1 MQQEPAG
8 KTGRQEPAGETG
20 QLSLLHGFVSP
31 SRNLGTQPSAPELPI
46 ARVLLDS
53 PLPHLDRAFDYLVP
67 ANLDEDAVPGA
78 RVRVRFGGQELSG
91 FITARSAE
99 ADTSARLMP
108 LGKVV
113 SPQPVLAPQILR
125 LAEAVAARYSGT
137 VHDVLRVAVP
147 PRAARVDKEFTPQ
160 AREARAAAADGQQ
173 AGAAVSADATT
184 AGETTAGELPAPET
198 VLSGPEGSGPNPW
211 TRYPHGPRFLTHLAA
226 GHSPRAVLSSLGGYG
241 AGAWPAE
248 IAAAV
253 KATLLSGRGAV
264 VVVPDA
270 KDLARVETALAE
282 RIGAE
287 SFVRLTADDGPTPR
301 YRSFLQVLHGDVQV
315 VIGTRSAAYAPVRN
329 LGLAVLWDDA
339 DDLHAE
345 QRAPYQHVRDVLLLR
360 AAAEDTALLLAS
372 HSRSTEAQR
381 LVASGWAAGI
391 SAERSTVRSLA
402 PRVVSTVDSFNLE
415 RDPLAARARIPHAAW
430 KAAQDGLTRGPVL
443 VQVARTGFSP
453 ALSCQ
458 DCREPARCRACAGPL
473 GLASRNGIPAC
484 RWCGR
489 PEPVFS
495 CGNCGG
501 TQLRGSAAGA
511 GRTAEELG
519 RAFPS
524 VTVISSAGDHVR
536 SEVPDAPA
544 LVVATPGAEPVA
556 AGGYAAALLLDGN
569 AMMSRESLRAGEDT
583 LRRWFSAAALVRPA
597 SDKGLVVVTADDTS
611 NVGHLL
617 RWDPAG
623 AAERELELRRELGLP
638 EDAFIVAY
646 TGAFTANK
654 GVDRLSRAL
663 EGCENVYSLFMGQ
676 GPLEP
681 DCDRIL
687 HKGRVPNDRVAAY
700 LNAAD
705 VFVLPTRGEGCC
717 NAIVEALSCGLP
729 VISSDL
735 PFNDDLLDERNS
747 IRIDVESVDEIRRS
761 ILRLYRDP
769 GLRKELAEGAR
780 RSAEN
785 LNIKTRAKRI
795 LEFMELL

>member
-1 MQQEPAG
+1 M
-8 KTGRQEPAGETG
+8 RQEPAGETG

-31 SRNLGTQPSAPELPI
+31 SRSLGTQPAAPQLPI

-53 PLPHLDRAFDYLVP
+53 PLPHLDRVFDYLVP
-67 ANLDEDAVPGA
+67 ADLDDDAVPGA

-91 FITARSAE
+91 FITARTAE

-108 LGKVV
+108 LAKVV

-160 AREARAAAADGQQ
+160 ARAAAAAPEVRPEQ
-173 AGAAVSADATT
+173 SADQPASAAQPVSGAQPAS
-184 AGETTAGELPAPET
+184 AGKAAPAAQPASADQASAEN
-198 VLSGPEGSGPNPW
+198 VLAGPEGSGPNPW
-211 TRYPHGPRFLTHLAA
+211 SRYPLGPRFLTHLAA

-270 KDLARVETALAE
+270 KDLARVETALTE
-282 RIGAE
+282 RIGADA
-287 SFVRLTADDGPTPR
+287 FVRLTADDGPTPR

-381 LVASGWAAGI
+381 LVATGWAAGI
-391 SAERSTVRSLA
+391 TAERGTVRSLA
-402 PRVVSTVDSFNLE
+402 PRVVSTADSFNME

-443 VQVARTGFSP
+443 VQVARSGFSP

-458 DCREPARCRACAGPL
+458 ECREPARCRACAGPL

-489 PEPVFS
+489 PEPVWS

-501 TQLRGSAAGA
+501 THLRGSAAGA

-536 SEVPDAPA
+536 TDVSDAPA

-556 AGGYAAALLLDGN
+556 AGGYAAAILLDGN
-569 AMMSRESLRAGEDT
+569 AMMSRESLGAGEET

-597 SDKGLVVVTADDTS
+597 GDKGLVVVTADDTS
-611 NVGHLL
+611 TVGHLL

-623 AAERELELRRELGLP
+623 AAERELALRGELGLP
-638 EDAFIVAY
+638 PAVRYAELTGSREALTAFLP
-646 TGAFTANK
+646 
-654 GVDRLSRAL
+654 RLDLPAEIRVVGPA
-663 EGCENVYSLFMGQ
+663 
-676 GPLEP
+676 PLEDP
-681 DCDRIL
+681 PGPVPVHRDGQL
-687 HKGRVPNDRVAAY
+687 GGSGGRYRTLLFFSYAAAPAVT
-700 LNAAD
+700 AAMRAAKAA
-705 VFVLPTRGEGCC
+705 V
-717 NAIVEALSCGLP
+717 S
-729 VISSDL
+729 
-735 PFNDDLLDERNS
+735 
-747 IRIDVESVDEIRRS
+747 
-761 ILRLYRDP
+761 
-769 GLRKELAEGAR
+769 
-780 RSAEN
+780 
-785 LNIKTRAKRI
+785 AKRTGDPVYVRVDGTDV
-795 LEFMELL
+795 L

>member
-8 KTGRQEPAGETG
+8 KAGQQEPAGETG

-67 ANLDEDAVPGA
+67 ANLDADAVPGA

-160 AREARAAAADGQQ
+160 AREAAAAAANPGT
-173 AGAAVSADATT
+173 DAPSDDQP
-184 AGETTAGELPAPET
+184 AAGELPSPET

-226 GHSPRAVLSSLGGYG
+226 GHSPRAVFSSLGGYG

-270 KDLARVETALAE
+270 KDLARVEAALAE
-282 RIGAE
+282 RIGAA

-381 LVASGWAAGI
+381 LVASGWAASI

-458 DCREPARCRACAGPL
+458 DCREPARCRACSGPL

-489 PEPVFS
+489 PEPVWS

-501 TQLRGSAAGA
+501 THLRGSAAGA

-536 SEVPDAPA
+536 SEVPDSPA

-556 AGGYAAALLLDGN
+556 AGGYAAAILLDGN
-569 AMMSRESLRAGEDT
+569 AMMSRESLRAGEET

-597 SDKGLVVVTADDTS
+597 GDKGLVVVTADDTS
-611 NVGHLL
+611 TVGHLL

-623 AAERELELRRELGLP
+623 AAERELALRGELGLP
-638 EDAFIVAY
+638 PAVRYAELTGSREALAAFLP
-646 TGAFTANK
+646 
-654 GVDRLSRAL
+654 RLDLPAETRVVGPA
-663 EGCENVYSLFMGQ
+663 
-676 GPLEP
+676 PLEDP
-681 DCDRIL
+681 PGPVPVHRDGQL
-687 HKGRVPNDRVAAY
+687 GGTGGRYRTLLFFSYAAAPAVT
-700 LNAAD
+700 AAM
-705 VFVLPTRGEGCC
+705 
-717 NAIVEALSCGLP
+717 
-729 VISSDL
+729 
-735 PFNDDLLDERNS
+735 
-747 IRIDVESVDEIRRS
+747 
-761 ILRLYRDP
+761 
-769 GLRKELAEGAR
+769 
-780 RSAEN
+780 RSA
-785 LNIKTRAKRI
+785 KAAVSAKRTGDPVYVRVDGTDV
-795 LEFMELL
+795 L

>member
-1 MQQEPAG
+1 MPREPDSDN
-8 KTGRQEPAGETG
+8 G

-31 SRNLGTQPSAPELPI
+31 ARSLGTQPAAPALPV

-53 PLPHLDRAFDYLVP
+53 PLPHLDRPFDYLVP
-67 ANLDEDAVPGA
+67 ADLDKDAVPGA
-78 RVRVRFGGQELSG
+78 RVKVRFGGQELAG
-91 FITARSAE
+91 FITERTAQ
-99 ADTSARLMP
+99 ADTSSRLVA

-137 VHDVLRVAVP
+137 VHDVLRVAIP
-147 PRAARVDKEFTPQ
+147 PRAARVDKEFTVQ
-160 AREARAAAADGQQ
+160 AREAAASDEDAAF
-173 AGAAVSADATT
+173 
-184 AGETTAGELPAPET
+184 
-198 VLSGPEGSGPNPW
+198 GPEGSGPNPW
-211 TRYPHGPRFLTHLAA
+211 ARYPHGPRFLTHLAA
-226 GHSPRAVLSSLGGYG
+226 GHSPRAALSSLGGFG
-241 AGAWPAE
+241 PGAWPEE

-253 KATLLSGRGAV
+253 SSTLLSGRGAV

-270 KDLARVETALAE
+270 KDLARLEKALAA
-282 RIGAE
+282 RIGADAY
-287 SFVRLTADDGPTPR
+287 VRLTADDGATPR
-301 YRSFLQVLHGDVQV
+301 YRSFLKVLHGDVQV

-329 LGLAVLWDDA
+329 LGLAVIWDDA

-360 AAAEDTALLLAS
+360 AAEEDTALLVAS

-381 LVASGWAAGI
+381 LVASGWAASI
-391 SAERSTVRSLA
+391 TAERSTVRSLA
-402 PRVVSTVDSFNLE
+402 PRVVSTADSFNME

-443 VQVARTGFSP
+443 VQVARSGFSP

-458 DCREPARCRACAGPL
+458 ECREPARCRACAGPL

-489 PEPVFS
+489 PEPVWS

-536 SEVPDAPA
+536 AEVPDAPA

-556 AGGYAAALLLDGN
+556 AGGYAAAVLLDGN
-569 AMMSRESLRAGEDT
+569 AMMSRESLRAGEET

-597 SDKGLVVVTADDTS
+597 GDKGLVVVTADDTAT
-611 NVGHLL
+611 VGHLL

-638 EDAFIVAY
+638 PAVRYAELTGSREALTAFVP
-646 TGAFTANK
+646 
-654 GVDRLSRAL
+654 RLDLPVETRVVGPA
-663 EGCENVYSLFMGQ
+663 
-676 GPLEP
+676 PLEDP
-681 DCDRIL
+681 PGPAPVHRDGQL
-687 HKGRVPNDRVAAY
+687 GGSGGRYRTLLFFSYAAAPSVT
-700 LNAAD
+700 AA
-705 VFVLPTRGEGCC
+705 
-717 NAIVEALSCGLP
+717 
-729 VISSDL
+729 
-735 PFNDDLLDERNS
+735 
-747 IRIDVESVDEIRRS
+747 
-761 ILRLYRDP
+761 LRAT
-769 GLRKELAEGAR
+769 KAAV
-780 RSAEN
+780 S
-785 LNIKTRAKRI
+785 AKRTGDPVYVRVDGTDV
-795 LEFMELL
+795 L

>member
-1 MQQEPAG
+1 MQREPAG

-31 SRNLGTQPSAPELPI
+31 SRSLGTQSAAPALPI

-53 PLPHLDRAFDYLVP
+53 PLPHLDRPFDYLVP
-67 ANLDEDAVPGA
+67 ENLDDDAVPGA

-91 FITARSAE
+91 FIIERTAE

-137 VHDVLRVAVP
+137 VHDVLRVAIP

-160 AREARAAAADGQQ
+160 ARAAAA
-173 AGAAVSADATT
+173 AEAPTGADPASAAELS
-184 AGETTAGELPAPET
+184 GENLP
-198 VLSGPEGSGPNPW
+198 SGPEGSGPNPW
-211 TRYPHGPRFLTHLAA
+211 SRYPHGPRFLTHLAA
-226 GHSPRAVLSSLGGYG
+226 GHSPRAALSSLGGYG
-241 AGAWPAE
+241 AGAWPEE

-253 KATLLSGRGAV
+253 QATLLSGRGAV

-270 KDLARVETALAE
+270 KDLARVETALIA
-282 RIGAE
+282 RIGKGTFA
-287 SFVRLTADDGPTPR
+287 RLTADDGPTPR

-360 AAAEDTALLLAS
+360 AAAEDAALLLAS

-381 LVASGWAAGI
+381 LVASGWAANI
-391 SAERSTVRSLA
+391 SADRSTVRSLA
-402 PRVVSTVDSFNLE
+402 PRVVSTADSFNME

-458 DCREPARCRACAGPL
+458 ECREPARCRACAGPL

-489 PEPVFS
+489 PEPVWS
-495 CGNCGG
+495 CSNCGG
-501 TQLRGSAAGA
+501 THLRGSAAGA

-536 SEVPDAPA
+536 ADVPDAPA

-556 AGGYAAALLLDGN
+556 AGGYAAAILLDGN

-597 SDKGLVVVTADDTS
+597 GDKGVVVVTADDTS
-611 NVGHLL
+611 TVGHLL

-623 AAERELELRRELGLP
+623 AADRELALRGELGLP
-638 EDAFIVAY
+638 PAVRYAELTGSREALTAFLP
-646 TGAFTANK
+646 
-654 GVDRLSRAL
+654 RLDLPAEIRVVGPA
-663 EGCENVYSLFMGQ
+663 
-676 GPLEP
+676 PLEDP
-681 DCDRIL
+681 PGPAPVHRDGQL
-687 HKGRVPNDRVAAY
+687 GGSGGRYRTLLFFSYAAAPAVT
-700 LNAAD
+700 AA
-705 VFVLPTRGEGCC
+705 
-717 NAIVEALSCGLP
+717 
-729 VISSDL
+729 
-735 PFNDDLLDERNS
+735 
-747 IRIDVESVDEIRRS
+747 
-761 ILRLYRDP
+761 LRAT
-769 GLRKELAEGAR
+769 KAAVSAR
-780 RSAEN
+780 RTGDPVYVRVDGTDV
-785 LNIKTRAKRI
+785 L
-795 LEFMELL
+795 

>member
-1 MQQEPAG
+1 MSREPDSDN
-8 KTGRQEPAGETG
+8 G

-31 SRNLGTQPSAPELPI
+31 ARSLGTQPAAPALPV

-53 PLPHLDRAFDYLVP
+53 PLPHLDRPFDYLVP
-67 ANLDEDAVPGA
+67 ADLDADAVPGA
-78 RVRVRFGGQELSG
+78 RVKVRFGGQELAG
-91 FITARSAE
+91 FITERTAE
-99 ADTSARLMP
+99 ADTSARLVP

-137 VHDVLRVAVP
+137 VHDVLRVAIP
-147 PRAARVDKEFTPQ
+147 PRAARVDKEFTVQ
-160 AREARAAAADGQQ
+160 AREAD
-173 AGAAVSADATT
+173 VPEE
-184 AGETTAGELPAPET
+184 ETLE
-198 VLSGPEGSGPNPW
+198 GPEGLGPNPW
-211 TRYPHGPRFLTHLAA
+211 ARYPHGPRFLTHLAA
-226 GHSPRAVLSSLGGYG
+226 GHSPRAVLSSLGGFG
-241 AGAWPAE
+241 PGAWPEE

-253 KATLLSGRGAV
+253 HSTVLSGRGAV

-270 KDLARVETALAE
+270 KDLTRVGEALAA
-282 RIGAE
+282 RIGADA
-287 SFVRLTADDGPTPR
+287 FVRLTADDGATPR
-301 YRSFLQVLHGDVQV
+301 YRSFLKILHGDAQV

-360 AAAEDTALLLAS
+360 AAEENSALLLAS

-381 LVASGWAAGI
+381 LVASGWAASI
-391 SAERSTVRSLA
+391 TAERSTVRALA
-402 PRVVSTVDSFNLE
+402 PRVVSTVDSFNME

-430 KAAQDGLTRGPVL
+430 KAAQEGLARGPVL
-443 VQVARTGFSP
+443 VQVARSGFSP

-458 DCREPARCRACAGPL
+458 ECREPARCRACSGPL
-473 GLASRNGIPAC
+473 GLASRNGIPSC

-489 PEPVFS
+489 PEPVWS

-536 SEVPDAPA
+536 AEVPDAPA

-556 AGGYAAALLLDGN
+556 AAGYAAAILLDGN
-569 AMMSRESLRAGEDT
+569 AMMSRESLRAGEET

-597 SDKGLVVVTADDTS
+597 GDKGLVVVTADDTTT
-611 NVGHLL
+611 VGHLL

-638 EDAFIVAY
+638 PAVRYAELTGSREALTAFVP
-646 TGAFTANK
+646 
-654 GVDRLSRAL
+654 RLDLPAETRVVGPA
-663 EGCENVYSLFMGQ
+663 
-676 GPLEP
+676 PLEDP
-681 DCDRIL
+681 PGPAPVHRDGQL
-687 HKGRVPNDRVAAY
+687 GGSGGRYRTLLFFSYAAAPSVT
-700 LNAAD
+700 AA
-705 VFVLPTRGEGCC
+705 
-717 NAIVEALSCGLP
+717 
-729 VISSDL
+729 
-735 PFNDDLLDERNS
+735 
-747 IRIDVESVDEIRRS
+747 
-761 ILRLYRDP
+761 LRAT
-769 GLRKELAEGAR
+769 KAAV
-780 RSAEN
+780 S
-785 LNIKTRAKRI
+785 AKRTGDPVYVRVDGTDV
-795 LEFMELL
+795 L

>member
-1 MQQEPAG
+1 M
-8 KTGRQEPAGETG
+8 
-20 QLSLLHGFVSP
+20 
-31 SRNLGTQPSAPELPI
+31 
-46 ARVLLDS
+46 
-53 PLPHLDRAFDYLVP
+53 P
-67 ANLDEDAVPGA
+67 ANLDDDAVPGA
-78 RVRVRFGGQELSG
+78 RVRVRFGGQELAG

-125 LAEAVAARYSGT
+125 LAESLAARYSGT

-147 PRAARVDKEFTPQ
+147 PRAARVDKEFTP
-160 AREARAAAADGQQ
+160 EARKAAAAA
-173 AGAAVSADATT
+173 AGAPS
-184 AGETTAGELPAPET
+184 GEGAASGGVPAPDGEST
-198 VLSGPEGSGPNPW
+198 ADSALPTGDAVPAGPEGSGPNPW
-211 TRYPHGPRFLTHLAA
+211 AKYPHGPRFLTHLAA

-241 AGAWPAE
+241 PGAWPDE

-253 KATLLSGRGAV
+253 KATLLSGRGTV

-270 KDLARVETALAE
+270 KDLARVEAALTT
-282 RIGAE
+282 RIGAAA
-287 SFVRLTADDGPTPR
+287 FVRLSADDGPTPR

-391 SAERSTVRSLA
+391 AAGRSTVRSLA

-473 GLASRNGIPAC
+473 GLASRNGLPVC

-489 PEPVFS
+489 PEPVWS

-524 VTVISSAGDHVR
+524 VPVISSAGDHVR
-536 SEVPDAPA
+536 SDVPNTPA

-556 AGGYAAALLLDGN
+556 AGGYAAAILLDGN
-569 AMMSRESLRAGEDT
+569 AMMSRESLRAGEET

-597 SDKGLVVVTADDTS
+597 LDKGLVVVTADDTS
-611 NVGHLL
+611 TVGHLL

-623 AAERELELRRELGLP
+623 AAERELALRGELGLP
-638 EDAFIVAY
+638 PAVRYAELTGSREALTAFLPRLDLPAETRVVGPAPWKIRLARSRCTATGSWAGPGPVPYTAFLFLCRSSGSDRGDAVRQSRRLRQTHRGSGVRAGRRDRRPVGR
-646 TGAFTANK
+646 TG
-654 GVDRLSRAL
+654 SRA
-663 EGCENVYSLFMGQ
+663 ET
-676 GPLEP
+676 P
-681 DCDRIL
+681 
-687 HKGRVPNDRVAAY
+687 
-700 LNAAD
+700 
-705 VFVLPTRGEGCC
+705 
-717 NAIVEALSCGLP
+717 SCLA
-729 VISSDL
+729 ISSL
-735 PFNDDLLDERNS
+735 VFPSSWSFTT
-747 IRIDVESVDEIRRS
+747 
-761 ILRLYRDP
+761 
-769 GLRKELAEGAR
+769 LAH
-780 RSAEN
+780 SA
-785 LNIKTRAKRI
+785 TR
-795 LEFMELL
+795 

>member
-1 MQQEPAG
+1 MRQDPAG
-8 KTGRQEPAGETG
+8 DNG
-20 QLSLLHGFVSP
+20 QLSLLHGFVGPARS
-31 SRNLGTQPSAPELPI
+31 LGTQPAAPELPI

-53 PLPHLDRAFDYLVP
+53 PLPHLDRPFDYLVP
-67 ANLDEDAVPGA
+67 ADLDRDAVPGA
-78 RVRVRFGGQELSG
+78 RVKVRFGGQELPG
-91 FITARSAE
+91 FITERTAE
-99 ADTSARLMP
+99 ADTSARLVP

-160 AREARAAAADGQQ
+160 ARTEAADD
-173 AGAAVSADATT
+173 ADT
-184 AGETTAGELPAPET
+184 P
-198 VLSGPEGSGPNPW
+198 VGPEGSGPNPW
-211 TRYPHGPRFLTHLAA
+211 ARYPHGPRFLTHLAA

-241 AGAWPAE
+241 PGAWPEE

-253 KATLLSGRGAV
+253 QSTLLSGRGAV

-270 KDLARVETALAE
+270 KDLARVQEALTA
-282 RIGAE
+282 RIGADK
-287 SFVRLTADDGPTPR
+287 FVRLTADDGATPR
-301 YRSFLQVLHGDVQV
+301 YRAFLQVVHGDVQV
-315 VIGTRSAAYAPVRN
+315 VIGTRSAAYAPVRH

-360 AAAEDTALLLAS
+360 AAAEGTALLLAS

-381 LVASGWAAGI
+381 LVASGWAASI
-391 SAERSTVRSLA
+391 TAERSTVRQLA
-402 PRVVSTVDSFNLE
+402 PRVVSTADSFTME
-415 RDPLAARARIPHAAW
+415 RDPLAARARIPHTAW

-443 VQVARTGFSP
+443 VQVARSGFSP

-458 DCREPARCRACAGPL
+458 ECREPARCRACAGPL

-489 PEPVFS
+489 PEPMFS

-501 TQLRGSAAGA
+501 TQLRGSTAGA

-536 SEVPDAPA
+536 AQVPDAPA

-556 AGGYAAALLLDGN
+556 AGGYAAAVLLDGN
-569 AMMSRESLRAGEDT
+569 AMLSRESLRAGEET

-597 SDKGLVVVTADDTS
+597 SEKGLVVVTADDAS
-611 NVGHLL
+611 MVGHLL

-638 EDAFIVAY
+638 PAVRYAELTGSREALTAFVP
-646 TGAFTANK
+646 
-654 GVDRLSRAL
+654 RLDLPSETRVVGPA
-663 EGCENVYSLFMGQ
+663 
-676 GPLEP
+676 PLEDP
-681 DCDRIL
+681 PGPAPVHRDGQL
-687 HKGRVPNDRVAAY
+687 GGSGGRYRTLLFFPYACAPAVTAAMR
-700 LNAAD
+700 AAKAA
-705 VFVLPTRGEGCC
+705 V
-717 NAIVEALSCGLP
+717 S
-729 VISSDL
+729 
-735 PFNDDLLDERNS
+735 
-747 IRIDVESVDEIRRS
+747 
-761 ILRLYRDP
+761 
-769 GLRKELAEGAR
+769 
-780 RSAEN
+780 
-785 LNIKTRAKRI
+785 AKRTGDPVYI
-795 LEFMELL
+795 RVDGMDVL

>member
-1 MQQEPAG
+1 MQREQAG
-8 KTGRQEPAGETG
+8 TAGRREAAGETG

-31 SRNLGTQPSAPELPI
+31 SRSLGTQPAAPRLPI

-67 ANLDEDAVPGA
+67 ANLDDDAVPGA

-91 FITARSAE
+91 FITARTAE

-160 AREARAAAADGQQ
+160 ARAAAGIPETGD
-173 AGAAVSADATT
+173 SA
-184 AGETTAGELPAPET
+184 AGESSAAGEQPAAGEPASAET

-241 AGAWPAE
+241 AGAWPEE

-270 KDLARVETALAE
+270 KDLARVEKALTE
-282 RIGAE
+282 RIGADA
-287 SFVRLTADDGPTPR
+287 FVRLTADDGPTPR

-381 LVASGWAAGI
+381 LVTTGWAAGI
-391 SAERSTVRSLA
+391 AAERSTVRALA

-443 VQVARTGFSP
+443 VQVARAGFSP

-489 PEPVFS
+489 PEPVWS

-501 TQLRGSAAGA
+501 THLRGSAAGA

-536 SEVPDAPA
+536 AEVPDAPA

-556 AGGYAAALLLDGN
+556 AGGYAAAILLDGN
-569 AMMSRESLRAGEDT
+569 AMMSRESLRAGEET

-597 SDKGLVVVTADDTS
+597 GDKGLVVVTADDTS
-611 NVGHLL
+611 TVGHLL

-623 AAERELELRRELGLP
+623 AAERELELRGELGLP
-638 EDAFIVAY
+638 PAVRYAELTGSREALTAFLP
-646 TGAFTANK
+646 
-654 GVDRLSRAL
+654 RLELPAETRVVGPA
-663 EGCENVYSLFMGQ
+663 
-676 GPLEP
+676 PLEDP
-681 DCDRIL
+681 PGPVPVHRDGQL
-687 HKGRVPNDRVAAY
+687 GGSGGRYRTLLFFSYSAAPAVT
-700 LNAAD
+700 AAMRAAKAA
-705 VFVLPTRGEGCC
+705 V
-717 NAIVEALSCGLP
+717 S
-729 VISSDL
+729 
-735 PFNDDLLDERNS
+735 
-747 IRIDVESVDEIRRS
+747 
-761 ILRLYRDP
+761 
-769 GLRKELAEGAR
+769 
-780 RSAEN
+780 
-785 LNIKTRAKRI
+785 AKRTGDPVYVRVDGTDV
-795 LEFMELL
+795 L

>member
-1 MQQEPAG
+1 MPREPDSDN
-8 KTGRQEPAGETG
+8 G

-31 SRNLGTQPSAPELPI
+31 ARSLGTQPAAPALPV

-53 PLPHLDRAFDYLVP
+53 PLPHLDRPFDYLVP
-67 ANLDEDAVPGA
+67 ADLDKDAVPGA
-78 RVRVRFGGQELSG
+78 RVKVRFGGQELAG
-91 FITARSAE
+91 FITERTAQ
-99 ADTSARLMP
+99 ADTSARLVA

-125 LAEAVAARYSGT
+125 LAEALAARYSGT
-137 VHDVLRVAVP
+137 VHDVLRVAIP
-147 PRAARVDKEFTPQ
+147 PRAARVDKEFTVQ
-160 AREARAAAADGQQ
+160 AREAAASDGD
-173 AGAAVSADATT
+173 AGF
-184 AGETTAGELPAPET
+184 
-198 VLSGPEGSGPNPW
+198 GPEGSGPNPW
-211 TRYPHGPRFLTHLAA
+211 ARYPHGPRFLTHLAA
-226 GHSPRAVLSSLGGYG
+226 GHSPRAVLSSLGGFG
-241 AGAWPAE
+241 PGAWPEE

-253 KATLLSGRGAV
+253 SSTLLSGRGAV

-270 KDLARVETALAE
+270 KDLAWLEKALAA
-282 RIGAE
+282 RIGADAY
-287 SFVRLTADDGPTPR
+287 VRLTADDGATPR
-301 YRSFLQVLHGDVQV
+301 YRSFLKVLHGDVQV

-329 LGLAVLWDDA
+329 LGLAVIWDDA

-360 AAAEDTALLLAS
+360 AAEEDTALLVAS

-381 LVASGWAAGI
+381 LVASGWAASI
-391 SAERSTVRSLA
+391 TAERSTVRSLA
-402 PRVVSTVDSFNLE
+402 PRVVSTADSFNME

-443 VQVARTGFSP
+443 VQVARSGFSP

-458 DCREPARCRACAGPL
+458 ECREPARCRACSGPL

-489 PEPVFS
+489 PEPVWS

-536 SEVPDAPA
+536 AEVPDAPA

-556 AGGYAAALLLDGN
+556 AGGYAAAVLLDGN
-569 AMMSRESLRAGEDT
+569 AMMSRESLRAGEET

-597 SDKGLVVVTADDTS
+597 GDKGLVVVTADDTTT
-611 NVGHLL
+611 VGHLL

-638 EDAFIVAY
+638 PAVRYAELTGSREALTAFVP
-646 TGAFTANK
+646 
-654 GVDRLSRAL
+654 RLDLTVETRVVGPA
-663 EGCENVYSLFMGQ
+663 
-676 GPLEP
+676 PLEDP
-681 DCDRIL
+681 PGPAPVHRDGQL
-687 HKGRVPNDRVAAY
+687 GGSGGRYRTLLFFSYAAAPSVT
-700 LNAAD
+700 AA
-705 VFVLPTRGEGCC
+705 
-717 NAIVEALSCGLP
+717 
-729 VISSDL
+729 
-735 PFNDDLLDERNS
+735 
-747 IRIDVESVDEIRRS
+747 
-761 ILRLYRDP
+761 LRAT
-769 GLRKELAEGAR
+769 KAAV
-780 RSAEN
+780 S
-785 LNIKTRAKRI
+785 AKRTGDPVYVRVDGTDV
-795 LEFMELL
+795 L

>member
-1 MQQEPAG
+1 MPREPDADN
-8 KTGRQEPAGETG
+8 G
-20 QLSLLHGFVSP
+20 QLSLLHGFVAP
-31 SRNLGTQPSAPELPI
+31 SRSLGTQPAAPALPV

-53 PLPHLDRAFDYLVP
+53 PLPHLDRPFDYLVP
-67 ANLDEDAVPGA
+67 ADLDKDAVPGA
-78 RVRVRFGGQELSG
+78 RVKVRFGGQELNG
-91 FITARSAE
+91 FITERTAE
-99 ADTSARLMP
+99 ADTSARLVA

-125 LAEAVAARYSGT
+125 LAASVAARYSGT
-137 VHDVLRVAVP
+137 VHDVLRVAIP
-147 PRAARVDKEFTPQ
+147 PRAARVDKEFLD
-160 AREARAAAADGQQ
+160 RESVGAKSADLKSPAQGSEAAAPEE
-173 AGAAVSADATT
+173 DAT
-184 AGETTAGELPAPET
+184 A
-198 VLSGPEGSGPNPW
+198 GPEGSGPNPW
-211 TRYPHGPRFLTHLAA
+211 ARYPHGPRFLTHLAA
-226 GHSPRAVLSSLGGYG
+226 GHSPRAVLSSLGGFG
-241 AGAWPAE
+241 PGAWPEE

-253 KATLLSGRGAV
+253 QSTLLSGRGAV

-270 KDLARVETALAE
+270 KDLARLEKALAG
-282 RIGAE
+282 RIGADA
-287 SFVRLTADDGPTPR
+287 FVRLTADDGATPR
-301 YRSFLQVLHGDVQV
+301 YRSFLKVLHGDVQV

-329 LGLAVLWDDA
+329 LGLAVIWDDA

-360 AAAEDTALLLAS
+360 AAEEDAALLLAS

-381 LVASGWAAGI
+381 LVASGWAASI
-391 SAERSTVRSLA
+391 TAERSTVRALA
-402 PRVVSTVDSFNLE
+402 PRVVSTVDSFNME

-443 VQVARTGFSP
+443 VQVARSGFSP

-489 PEPVFS
+489 PEPVWS

-501 TQLRGSAAGA
+501 TRLRGSAAGA

-536 SEVPDAPA
+536 ADVPDAPA

-556 AGGYAAALLLDGN
+556 AGGYAAAILLDGN
-569 AMMSRESLRAGEDT
+569 VMMSRESLRAGEET

-611 NVGHLL
+611 TVGHLL

-638 EDAFIVAY
+638 PAVRYAELTGSREALTAFVP
-646 TGAFTANK
+646 
-654 GVDRLSRAL
+654 RLDLPVETRVVGPA
-663 EGCENVYSLFMGQ
+663 
-676 GPLEP
+676 PLEDP
-681 DCDRIL
+681 PGPAPVHRDGQL
-687 HKGRVPNDRVAAY
+687 GGPGGRYRTLLFFSYAAAPSVT
-700 LNAAD
+700 AA
-705 VFVLPTRGEGCC
+705 
-717 NAIVEALSCGLP
+717 
-729 VISSDL
+729 
-735 PFNDDLLDERNS
+735 
-747 IRIDVESVDEIRRS
+747 
-761 ILRLYRDP
+761 LRAT
-769 GLRKELAEGAR
+769 KAAV
-780 RSAEN
+780 S
-785 LNIKTRAKRI
+785 AKRTGDPVYI
-795 LEFMELL
+795 RVDGTDVL

>member
-1 MQQEPAG
+1 MQQE
-8 KTGRQEPAGETG
+8 QPAGETG
-20 QLSLLHGFVSP
+20 QLSLLHGFVS
-31 SRNLGTQPSAPELPI
+31 SSKNLGTQPAASALPI

-53 PLPHLDRAFDYLVP
+53 PLPHLDRPFDYLVP
-67 ANLDEDAVPGA
+67 ANLDADAVPGV
-78 RVRVRFGGQELSG
+78 RVRVRFGGQELAG
-91 FITARSAE
+91 FIIERAAQADTTAR
-99 ADTSARLMP
+99 LQP
-108 LGKVV
+108 LAKVI

-147 PRAARVDKEFTPQ
+147 PRAARVDKEFTPE
-160 AREARAAAADGQQ
+160 AREAAAAAVP
-173 AGAAVSADATT
+173 AAQKTAPAAEASSTNNPP
-184 AGETTAGELPAPET
+184 AGESSAEEI
-198 VLSGPEGSGPNPW
+198 LSGPEGSGPNPW
-211 TRYPHGPRFLTHLAA
+211 TRYPQGPRFLTHLAA

-241 AGAWPAE
+241 TGAWPVE

-253 KATLLSGRGAV
+253 QATLLSGRGAV

-270 KDLARVETALAE
+270 KDLTRVEAALTQ

-287 SFVRLTADDGPTPR
+287 SFVRLTAEDGPTPR

-315 VIGTRSAAYAPVRN
+315 VIGTRSAAYAPVRD

-360 AAAEDTALLLAS
+360 AAAEETALLLAS

-381 LVASGWAAGI
+381 LVASGWAVNI
-391 SAERSTVRSLA
+391 SAERATVRALA

-489 PEPVFS
+489 PEPRFS
-495 CGNCGG
+495 CSNCGG
-501 TQLRGSAAGA
+501 TQLRGSTAGA

-524 VTVISSAGDHVR
+524 VPVISSAGDHVR
-536 SEVPDAPA
+536 ADVPDAPA

-556 AGGYAAALLLDGN
+556 AGGYAAAILLDGN
-569 AMMSRESLRAGEDT
+569 AMMSRESLRAGEET

-597 SDKGLVVVTADDTS
+597 SEKGLVVVTADDTS
-611 NVGHLL
+611 TVGHLL

-623 AAERELELRRELGLP
+623 AAERELALRGELGLP
-638 EDAFIVAY
+638 PALRYAEL
-646 TGAFTANK
+646 TG
-654 GVDRLSRAL
+654 SR
-663 EGCENVYSLFMGQ
+663 
-676 GPLEP
+676 
-681 DCDRIL
+681 
-687 HKGRVPNDRVAAY
+687 
-700 LNAAD
+700 
-705 VFVLPTRGEGCC
+705 
-717 NAIVEALSCGLP
+717 EALSAFLPRLDLP
-729 VISSDL
+729 VETRVVGPAPLEDPPGPVPVHRDGQLGGSGGRYRT
-735 PFNDDLLDERNS
+735 LLFFS
-747 IRIDVESVDEIRRS
+747 YSAGPGVTAA
-761 ILRLYRDP
+761 LRAAR
-769 GLRKELAEGAR
+769 AAVSAR
-780 RSAEN
+780 RSGDPVYVRVDGTDV
-785 LNIKTRAKRI
+785 L
-795 LEFMELL
+795 

>member
-1 MQQEPAG
+1 MQREQAG
-8 KTGRQEPAGETG
+8 TAGRREAAGETG

-31 SRNLGTQPSAPELPI
+31 SRSLGTQPAAPRLPI

-67 ANLDEDAVPGA
+67 ANLDDDAVPGA

-91 FITARSAE
+91 FITARTAE

-147 PRAARVDKEFTPQ
+147 PRVARVDKEFTPQ
-160 AREARAAAADGQQ
+160 ARAAAGIPETGD
-173 AGAAVSADATT
+173 SA
-184 AGETTAGELPAPET
+184 AGESSAAGEQPAAGEPASAET

-241 AGAWPAE
+241 AGAWPEE
-248 IAAAV
+248 IAVAV

-270 KDLARVETALAE
+270 KDLARVEKALTE
-282 RIGAE
+282 RIGADA
-287 SFVRLTADDGPTPR
+287 FVRLTADDGPTPR

-381 LVASGWAAGI
+381 LVTTGWAAGI
-391 SAERSTVRSLA
+391 AAERSTVRSLA

-443 VQVARTGFSP
+443 VQVARAGFSP

-458 DCREPARCRACAGPL
+458 D
-473 GLASRNGIPAC
+473 
-484 RWCGR
+484 
-489 PEPVFS
+489 
-495 CGNCGG
+495 
-501 TQLRGSAAGA
+501 
-511 GRTAEELG
+511 
-519 RAFPS
+519 
-524 VTVISSAGDHVR
+524 
-536 SEVPDAPA
+536 
-544 LVVATPGAEPVA
+544 
-556 AGGYAAALLLDGN
+556 
-569 AMMSRESLRAGEDT
+569 
-583 LRRWFSAAALVRPA
+583 
-597 SDKGLVVVTADDTS
+597 
-611 NVGHLL
+611 
-617 RWDPAG
+617 
-623 AAERELELRRELGLP
+623 
-638 EDAFIVAY
+638 
-646 TGAFTANK
+646 
-654 GVDRLSRAL
+654 
-663 EGCENVYSLFMGQ
+663 
-676 GPLEP
+676 
-681 DCDRIL
+681 
-687 HKGRVPNDRVAAY
+687 
-700 LNAAD
+700 
-705 VFVLPTRGEGCC
+705 
-717 NAIVEALSCGLP
+717 
-729 VISSDL
+729 
-735 PFNDDLLDERNS
+735 
-747 IRIDVESVDEIRRS
+747 
-761 ILRLYRDP
+761 
-769 GLRKELAEGAR
+769 
-780 RSAEN
+780 
-785 LNIKTRAKRI
+785 
-795 LEFMELL
+795 